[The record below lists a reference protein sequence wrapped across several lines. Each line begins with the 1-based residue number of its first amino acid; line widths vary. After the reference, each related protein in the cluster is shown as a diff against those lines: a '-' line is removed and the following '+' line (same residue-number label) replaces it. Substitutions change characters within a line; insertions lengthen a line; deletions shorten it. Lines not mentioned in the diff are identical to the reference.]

1 MSKKAKSAAITT
13 VNAEI
18 SPTQTNEYIESLAP
32 ALRDVVHDVE
42 QIFSEIQ
49 ETSLRAFWRIGE
61 LINNV
66 KSDPESY
73 LTIEQRTQG
82 VDAAS
87 LLIGVFAPV
96 YTAEQLRGALSFY
109 ETYPSPGDV
118 TRLIQLRCPNRPR
131 WRMTVSHVQVLTQV
145 HDPDQR
151 ETLEQK
157 CAEDAYTARN
167 LALELQEIRGKQK
180 NSGRSHRS
188 PRGLKQQL
196 LDLLEHQRRFIGR
209 SEKLWL
215 AEDADETLYDT
226 LINTPPEELDPAIE
240 SYFHEIVD
248 NFNAMLSV
256 ITIHRRLCDRIKQE
270 LFDNDDKVVDAPGED
285 TED

>member
-1 MSKKAKSAAITT
+1 MSKKAKNAAIAT
-13 VNAEI
+13 VNGEI
-18 SPTQTNEYIESLAP
+18 DMTQTNEFIETLSP
-32 ALRDVVHDVE
+32 ALRDVVNDLE
-42 QIFSEIQ
+42 QLFSEIQ
-49 ETSLRAFWRIGE
+49 ETSLRAFWRIGQM
-61 LINNV
+61 INDV
-66 KSDPESY
+66 KSNPDDY
-73 LTIEQRTQG
+73 LTAEQRAHGT
-82 VDAAS
+82 DAAS
-87 LLIGVFAPV
+87 LLIGVFAPI
-96 YTAEQLRGALSFY
+96 YTAEQLRGAMSFY
-109 ETYPSPGDV
+109 ESYPSPADV

-180 NSGRSHRS
+180 NSGRAHRS

-215 AEDADETLYDT
+215 AEDAEETVYDT
-226 LINTPPEELDPAIE
+226 LINTAPDQLDPAIA
-240 SYFHEIVD
+240 SYFHEITD
-248 NFNAMLSV
+248 NFNAMLSL
-256 ITIHRRLCDRIKQE
+256 ITIHRRLCDRINQE
-270 LFDNDDKVVDAPGED
+270 LFSEEDAATNDDTSD